1 VKIDVTKTS
10 RVWDFLVQAGYLRIG
25 VDQSQQQQQQQ
36 QQPQPQP
43 QPQQVQLQHQ
53 PLAAS
58 LSGGTSSG

>member
-25 VDQSQQQQQQQ
+25 VDQSQQQQQ
-36 QQPQPQP
+36 PQPQP